1 MRAGEDMKIAIVGAK
16 DSVEKVFQIGS
27 TSYLEHDF
35 LPFSVGLCDSCEDI
49 LNRAEEI
56 ADGLIF
62 TGLGFVN
69 ISKKL
74 NILSIPVE
82 FVKRDGS
89 CIIKTFWDLRD
100 RKLTPKR
107 ISMDVVG
114 EHLFADVCQELELS
128 FDQAYLFPYNPEQ
141 IEEELMETHKRL
153 WQSGKIDLAITSYGW
168 IFDQLMRQE
177 VPVARLA
184 VTAPIIRNSI
194 DRLIARIENQEMKR
208 SQLAVQL
215 VNIEAKQDYNRY
227 EYEALRKRN
236 LFEGLLIDYLPII
249 QGTVTQ
255 ARGDQYIIIST
266 RGAMENAAGEKA
278 FLEILKAVEKENI
291 RLYSGVGYGH
301 TAFDA
306 DFNARTALKRSR
318 KEKGN
323 TYYIVDAKKRIV
335 GPIGHKDSVSFE
347 SAPLA
352 EDVHRVAMET
362 GLSTAYVSKIINLTK
377 RLDSN
382 MVDSKKMAELLKV
395 TDRSARRILKKL
407 ADAGYAKVATSSQQN
422 AVGRPIHI
430 YKIQIP

>member
-1 MRAGEDMKIAIVGAK
+1 MKIAIVGAK
-16 DSVEKVFQIGS
+16 DSVEKVYQIGS
-27 TSYLEHDF
+27 TSYLEHEF
-35 LPFSVGLCDSCEDI
+35 LPIAVGLCDSCEEI
-49 LNRAEEI
+49 LNRVEEI

-82 FVKRDGS
+82 FITRDGS
-89 CIIKTFWDLRD
+89 CIIKTFWDMREQNLA
-100 RKLTPKR
+100 PKR

-114 EHLFADVCQELELS
+114 EHLFADVCAELELS
-128 FDQAYLFPYNPEQ
+128 FDEAYLFPYNPEQ
-141 IEEELMETHKRL
+141 IEEELMGKHKQL
-153 WQSGKIDLAITSYGW
+153 WEKGEIDLAITSYGW
-168 IFDQLMRQE
+168 IFDQLREME

-184 VTAPIIRNSI
+184 VTAPIVRNSL

-215 VNIEAKQDYNRY
+215 VAIEAKQDYNRY

-236 LFEGLLIDYLPII
+236 VFERLLIDYLPVI
-249 QGTVTQ
+249 QGTAAQ
-255 ARGDQYIIIST
+255 NRNDQYTIIST
-266 RGAMENAAGEKA
+266 RGAMENAASEAA
-278 FLEILKAVEKENI
+278 FLKILAKAEKENI
-291 RLYSGVGYGH
+291 RLYAGVGFGH

-323 TYYIVDAKKRIV
+323 TYFIVDAKKRVV
-335 GPIGHKDSVSFE
+335 GPIGHKAEMAYE
-347 SAPLA
+347 SASMEA
-352 EDVHRVAMET
+352 AIRRVALET
-362 GLSTAYVSKIINLTK
+362 GLSTAYVSKIINLTN
-377 RLDSN
+377 RLDTN
-382 MVDSKKMAELLKV
+382 LVDSKKMAELLMI

-407 ADAGYAKVATSSQQN
+407 ADAGYAEVATVSQQN

-430 YKIQIP
+430 YQIQIP